1 MGPAYHPEWLVTFWL
16 STPVLNALNPHYL
29 LFILAAGI
37 FIRFFIKKKNETSD
51 IEDQHFRHLLAKKNV
66 LEEQLD
72 GLVRKLGAAEITIED
87 YQKTVKD
94 YHARLEQVKEEL
106 QQYT

>member
-29 LFILAAGI
+29 LMILAAAI
-37 FIRFFIKKKNETSD
+37 FIRLFMKKKNVTLD

-66 LEEQLD
+66 IEEQLA
-72 GLVRKLGAAEITIED
+72 GIERKLMADEITNEN
-87 YQKTVKD
+87 YAQTVKA
-94 YHARLEQVKEEL
+94 YQTHLEQVKEEL
-106 QQYT
+106 KQYT